1 MKFPIVIDEN
11 GDLSFF
17 TSKELAQRWLE
28 PVDVEAGEYVGYD
41 AEGRLLSITA
51 VDEYSVRIDLLD
63 AAPTHAPVLKEK
75 LQAFAQKFPAGVQ
88 AGDLQGPI
96 RQFKAL
102 FDS

>member
-17 TSKELAQRWLE
+17 TSKELAQKWLE

-51 VDEYSVRIDLLD
+51 VDEHSVRIGLQET
-63 AAPTHAPVLKEK
+63 APTHALVLKEK
-75 LQAFAQKFPAGVQ
+75 LLAFAQKIPAAAQ
-88 AGDLQGPI
+88 AGDLQGLI
-96 RQFKAL
+96 QQFNTRSDL
-102 FDS
+102 